1 MGLRRHIH
9 STLDS
14 GNIEV
19 STFGLVTSELGSN
32 GKLSQAEMTLGA
44 GMFQ

>member
-9 STLDS
+9 SNSDS
-14 GNIEV
+14 DNIEV
-19 STFGLVTSELGSN
+19 STFGLVTSGLGSN
-32 GKLSQAEMTLGA
+32 GKLSQAEMTLAA